1 MEKKIIKTDRAPAA
15 IGPYSVG
22 VLSGNFVFTAGQ
34 LGLNPATGE
43 LVSGGIQAQTR
54 QTLTNIQNILEAVGS
69 SMNSVVKTTVFL
81 LNMQEFAAMNEIY
94 GEFFQGEPPARTT
107 VQVAS
112 LPKNAAIEIEAIA
125 IVNK

>member
-43 LVSGGIQAQTR
+43 LAPGGIQAQTR

>member
-43 LVSGGIQAQTR
+43 LAPGGIQAQTR

-81 LNMQEFAAMNEIY
+81 VNMQEFAAMNEIY